1 MAEKTYRIGE
11 VAKLLKV
18 NASALRFWET
28 EFPQVAPLR
37 TDSEQRLYTESHV
50 VILRRIQ
57 QLLHEQ
63 GMTIDGAR
71 RVLEGGSAVLDED
84 LLERVAPVPAPAFMQ
99 MLRKELFAVRRILAE
114 KS

>member
-1 MAEKTYRIGE
+1 MPEKKYRIGE
-11 VAKLLKV
+11 VAKLLNV

-28 EFPQVAPLR
+28 EFPQIAPLR
-37 TDSEQRLYTESHV
+37 TGSEQRLYTESH
-50 VILRRIQ
+50 IATLRRIQ

-71 RVLEGGSAVLDED
+71 RVLEGSAILDED
-84 LLERVAPVPAPAFMQ
+84 LPEGMAPVPDPAFMQ

-114 KS
+114 KL